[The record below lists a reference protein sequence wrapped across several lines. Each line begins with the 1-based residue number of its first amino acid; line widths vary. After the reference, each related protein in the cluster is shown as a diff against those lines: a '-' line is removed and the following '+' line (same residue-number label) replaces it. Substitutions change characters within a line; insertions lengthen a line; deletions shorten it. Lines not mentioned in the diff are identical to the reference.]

1 MGVMCPEGQWG
12 PAPEALTATA
22 MFAAEPDG
30 AALFET
36 KIRPLL
42 SQQCL
47 ACHSASSNPVMGGLR
62 LDSRDALL
70 HGGSR
75 GADIAAALPEQGLPP
90 RAARHPAVK

>member
-1 MGVMCPEGQWG
+1 M
-12 PAPEALTATA
+12 ALTATA
-22 MFAAEPDG
+22 MLAAEPDG

-70 HGGSR
+70 QGGSR
-75 GADIAAALPEQGLPP
+75 GPAIVAGKPEQ
-90 RAARHPAVK
+90 KS